1 MGYQIGVIA
10 GDGIGPEVTDAC
22 ISVLEKVGLGLDFNF
37 FEAGDRVFKKCGQ
50 ALPEE
55 TLKGALTSD
64 ALLLGAVGQ
73 TAFEVVIRLRQELNT
88 FVNLRPVKVLPG
100 VQCLYPEVDIV
111 IVRENTECL
120 YKGLE
125 EEIASGVVTATRVI
139 TKKASR
145 RIAQFGFDYAK
156 ENGWGKVSAV
166 HKVNVL
172 KKSCG
177 LFLDAVRKVA
187 KGYEEIELEEVLV
200 DAASL
205 YLVRDPGRFQVLL
218 TTNMFG
224 DIISDLAAGLVGGL
238 GLCPSGNIG
247 KYHAMFEP
255 VHGTAPDIAGKNIAN
270 PTASILSGCMM
281 LDWLGESEAA
291 KRAELA
297 LEKALQE
304 GLATPDLGGKLST
317 QEMAQAVIDRLE
329 SGDSK

>member
-1 MGYQIGVIA
+1 MGYRIGVIA
-10 GDGIGPEVTDAC
+10 GDGIGPEVTGAS
-22 ISVLEKVGLGLDFNF
+22 ISVLEEVGLGLDFDL
-37 FEAGDRVFKKCGQ
+37 FEAGDRVFEERGE

-55 TLKGALTSD
+55 TIEGALASD
-64 ALLLGAVGQ
+64 ALLLGAVGR

-88 FVNLRPVKVLPG
+88 FVNLRPVKTLPG

-125 EEIASGVVTATRVI
+125 EEVAPGVVTATRVI
-139 TKKASR
+139 TTKASR

-156 ENGWGKVSAV
+156 ENGWDKVSAV

-177 LFLDAVRKVA
+177 LFLDAVREVA
-187 KGYEEIELEEVLV
+187 KGYEDVELEEVLV

-205 YLVRDPGRFQVLL
+205 HLVRDPGRFQVLL

-270 PTASILSGCMM
+270 PTACILSGCMM
-281 LDWLGESEAA
+281 LDWLGEAEAA
-291 KRAELA
+291 RRVELA
-297 LEKALQE
+297 LEKTLQE
-304 GLATPDLGGKLST
+304 GLTTPDLGGELST
-317 QEMAQAVIDRLE
+317 QEMARAVIDRLDT
-329 SGDSK
+329 GGLK